1 MVAIKGRE
9 TGESVRQLLSDVR
22 VLELAQG
29 VPGGYCAKVFAD
41 LGADVVKVERPTGD
55 RLRDRPGAFAHLHVN
70 KRSVT
75 ADPATAGGRDRVRS
89 LAERSDVVVVADG
102 DGHLGDWDLSWEAL
116 HENVPGIVVVDISGF
131 GRTGPYAGYAWT
143 DLVAQTF
150 AGTLVNAGPGHA
162 PVKLPADAQLCAV
175 GHTAA
180 VGALGAVVR
189 ARATGAGALV
199 DCAAYEAIGGAP
211 HGVLKHLGFEYRGRV
226 MPPRAAT
233 VAAGTGTLL
242 PLGIFPCAD
251 GYVSMMTIPPQ
262 VPRLLDV
269 LDDDA
274 LRQAFDRP
282 DAYVNP
288 ETKEVLDAA
297 LYPWLLSRTRAE
309 VMAVAQAAGW
319 PVTSVN
325 LPEEVLEADH
335 LHQRGFWVT
344 VDDPAVGRVAVPGAL
359 SRHSEG
365 GWQLHRPA
373 PALGADDAEV
383 DRLLDEPV
391 ARRAPGPSAGRADE
405 PPLRGVRVLDLTTV
419 WSGPFV
425 TLLLADLGAE
435 VIRLESPWVFPP
447 SAKGFEPR
455 PRTKMIL
462 GGIMDTYGP
471 LVEGRPDR
479 PYNRHAMNNSVG
491 RGKLSC
497 SLDPRTPE
505 ARQLFLRLV
514 EKSDVVIENLK
525 LSTIHQMG
533 IFESELMHRNPRL
546 LMVRLPPA
554 GLSGDWAACI
564 GFGAQFDALSGL
576 SALVGPCGSEIAEA
590 PSTFHMDTVTGPAGA
605 FAVLAALHYRARSGR
620 GQMIELS
627 QTENLLHQMGDVF
640 VDSQLGVRAGR
651 LGNRDR
657 FYAPQGLYPCLDDRW
672 VAVSVRNDEDWA
684 DLCRRIGSPE
694 LTGDE
699 RFVTAEG
706 RRVNHDELDRILSAW
721 TSGRD
726 CYDVFQALQA
736 DGIPAAP
743 LLEEPM
749 MVADAHVAARGWLRP
764 LESRDVGTHHHL
776 GHVFHGYPLA
786 WDRGAPVL
794 GEHNEYVFK
803 EILGLSDEE
812 YEKLVSDQVAV
823 EDYLDRDGKPL

>member
-1 MVAIKGRE
+1 M
-9 TGESVRQLLSDVR
+9 RQLLSDVS
-22 VLELAQG
+22 VLELAGG
-29 VPGGYCAKVFAD
+29 VTAGYCGKVFAG
-41 LGADVVKVERPTGD
+41 LGADVVKVEPPGGD
-55 RLRDRPGAFAHLHVN
+55 PLRTRPGAFAHLGLN
-70 KRSVT
+70 KRSLVVDPGREEGRARVRRLTRGVDLVVT
-75 ADPATAGGRDRVRS
+75 AEGEGTLEDWGLDWDD
-89 LAERSDVVVVADG
+89 LHRSDPGLVVV
-102 DGHLGDWDLSWEAL
+102 H
-116 HENVPGIVVVDISGF
+116 ISGF
-131 GRTGPYAGYAWT
+131 GRRGPYAGYAWT

-150 AGTLVNAGPGHA
+150 AGTLVNAGPTHA

-180 VGALGAVVR
+180 LGALGAILR
-189 ARATGAGALV
+189 ARACGEGALV
-199 DCAAYEAIGGAP
+199 ECAAYEAIGGAP
-211 HGVLKHLGFEYRGRV
+211 HGALKHLGFEYRGRT
-226 MPPRAAT
+226 MPPRAAS

-269 LDDDA
+269 IDDEA
-274 LRQAFDRP
+274 LRAAFDRP
-282 DAYVNP
+282 DAYVHP

-297 LYPWLLSRTRAE
+297 MYPWLLSRTRAE
-309 VMAVAQAAGW
+309 VMAAAQAAGW

-325 LPEEVLEADH
+325 RPEEVLEADH
-335 LHQRGFWVT
+335 LHQRGFWCAVQ
-344 VDDPAVGRVAVPGAL
+344 DPVVGPVLVPGPL

-365 GWQLHRPA
+365 GWQLQRAA
-373 PALGADDAEV
+373 PTLGADDPAG
-383 DRLLDEPV
+383 EPPPVRRRPRGGCV
-391 ARRAPGPSAGRADE
+391 ARGEAGGTDH

-471 LVEGRPDR
+471 PVEGHPDR
-479 PYNRHAMNNSVG
+479 PYNRHAMNNSVA

-497 SLDPRTPE
+497 SLDPRTPR
-505 ARQLFLRLV
+505 ARELFLRLV

-525 LSTIHQMG
+525 LPTIHQMG
-533 IFESELMHRNPRL
+533 IFESELMHRNPGL

-554 GLSGDWAACI
+554 GLAGDWAGCT

-576 SALVGPCGSEIAEA
+576 SALVGPYGSEIAET

-605 FAVLAALHYRARSGR
+605 FAVLAALHYRAVSGR
-620 GQMIELS
+620 GQLVEVS
-627 QTENLLHQMGDVF
+627 QTENLLHQLGDVF
-640 VDSQLGVRAGR
+640 VDSQLGIPAER

-657 FYAPQGLYPCLDDRW
+657 RYAPQGLYPCPDQRW
-672 VAVSVRNDEDWA
+672 VALSVRDDREWA
-684 DLCRRIGSPE
+684 E
-694 LTGDE
+694 LARLVGGPPLAADG
-699 RFVTAEG
+699 RFATAAS
-706 RRVNHDELDRILSAW
+706 RHAHHDELDRLIAAW
-721 TSGRD
+721 TSERD
-726 CYDVFQALQA
+726 CYDVFHTLQSA
-736 DGIPAAP
+736 GVPAAP
-743 LLEEPM
+743 WLDESMLVDDP
-749 MVADAHVAARGWLRP
+749 HVKARGWLRP
-764 LESRDVGTHHHL
+764 LASRDVGTHDHL
-776 GHVFHGYPLA
+776 GPVFHGYPLA

-803 EILGLSDEE
+803 EILGLGDDE
-812 YEKLVSDQVAV
+812 YRQLVADRVAV
-823 EDYLDRDGKPL
+823 EDYLDPGGNPL

>member
-1 MVAIKGRE
+1 M
-9 TGESVRQLLSDVR
+9 RQLLSDVR
-22 VLELAQG
+22 VVELAGG
-29 VPGGYCAKVFAD
+29 VPGSYCAKVFAD
-41 LGADVVKVERPTGD
+41 LGADVVKVEGPAGD
-55 RLRDRPGAFAHLHVN
+55 RLRARTGSFAHLNIN
-70 KRSVT
+70 KRSTV
-75 ADPATAGGRDRVRS
+75 ADAGTEDGRARVRA
-89 LAERSDVVVVADG
+89 LVERADLVVVAHGEGVLEDWG
-102 DGHLGDWDLSWEAL
+102 LDWDKVRAAA
-116 HENVPGIVVVDISGF
+116 PGIVVVSISGF

-143 DLVAQTF
+143 DLVAQAF

-189 ARATGAGALV
+189 ARASGEGALV

-211 HGVLKHLGFEYRGRV
+211 HGVLKHLGYEYRGRV
-226 MPPRAAT
+226 MPPRAAS

-242 PLGIFPCAD
+242 PLGIFPCGD

-282 DAYVNP
+282 DAFVNP
-288 ETKEVLDAA
+288 DTKEVLDAA
-297 LYPWLLSRTRAE
+297 MYPWLLSRTRAQ
-309 VMAVAQAAGW
+309 VMEAAQAAGW

-325 LPEEVLEADH
+325 LPDEVLEADH
-335 LHQRGFWVT
+335 LHQRGFWIG
-344 VDDPAVGRVAVPGAL
+344 VDDAAVGPILVPGAL

-383 DRLLDEPV
+383 DLVLEEPPRPAP
-391 ARRAPGPSAGRADE
+391 ARPGSASD
-405 PPLRGVRVLDLTTV
+405 PPLRGIRVLDLTTV

-505 ARQLFLRLV
+505 ARDLFLRLV
-514 EKSDVVIENLK
+514 DKSDVVIENLK

-533 IFESELMHRNPRL
+533 IFEAELMHRNPRL

-576 SALVGPCGSEIAEA
+576 SALVGPAGSEIAEA

-605 FAVLAALHYRARSGR
+605 FAVLAALHYRAATGR

-640 VDSQLGVRAGR
+640 VDSQLGIRSER
-651 LGNRDR
+651 IGNRDR
-657 FYAPQGLYPCLDDRW
+657 VFAPQGLYPCAGDQWL
-672 VAVSVRNDEDWA
+672 AVSVRDDDEWA
-684 DLCRRIGSPE
+684 ALCQAMGRPDLARDDRYA
-694 LTGDE
+694 
-699 RFVTAEG
+699 TAAG
-706 RRVNHDELDRILSAW
+706 RRAAHDDLDRAVTEW

-726 CYDVFQALQA
+726 GYDAFRLLQA
-736 DGIPAAP
+736 QGVPAAP
-743 LLEEPM
+743 MLDEPM
-749 MVADAHVAARGWLRP
+749 LASDPHVAARQWLRP
-764 LESRDVGTHHHL
+764 LESRDVGVHQHL

-786 WDRGAPVL
+786 WDRGAPVI

-803 EILGLSDEE
+803 EILG
-812 YEKLVSDQVAV
+812 VSDSDYDRLVADKVAV
-823 EDYLDRDGKPL
+823 EDYLDSRGQPL

>member
-1 MVAIKGRE
+1 M
-9 TGESVRQLLSDVR
+9 RQLLSDVT
-22 VLELAQG
+22 VLELAGG
-29 VPGGYCAKVFAD
+29 VTAGYCGKVFAD
-41 LGADVVKVERPTGD
+41 LGADVVKAEPPGGD
-55 RLRDRPGAFAHLHVN
+55 PLRTRPGAFAHIGLN
-70 KRSVT
+70 KRSTVVDTGAEDGRATLRRLTRWADLVVT
-75 ADPATAGGRDRVRS
+75 AEGEGTLEDWG
-89 LAERSDVVVVADG
+89 L
-102 DGHLGDWDLSWEAL
+102 DWDELRRSE
-116 HENVPGIVVVDISGF
+116 PGIVVVHISGF
-131 GRTGPYAGYAWT
+131 GLRGPYAGYAWT

-180 VGALGAVVR
+180 LGALGAILR
-189 ARATGAGALV
+189 ARACGDGALV

-211 HGVLKHLGFEYRGRV
+211 HGVLKHLGFEYRGRT
-226 MPPRAAT
+226 MPPRAAS

-269 LDDDA
+269 IDDEA
-274 LRQAFDRP
+274 LRAAFDRP

-297 LYPWLLSRTRAE
+297 MYPWLLSRTRAE
-309 VMAVAQAAGW
+309 VMAAAQAAGW

-325 LPEEVLEADH
+325 RPEEVLDADH
-335 LHQRGFWVT
+335 LHQRSFWCAVQ
-344 VDDPAVGRVAVPGAL
+344 DPVVGPVMVPGPL

-365 GWQLHRPA
+365 GWQFHRAA
-373 PALGADDAEV
+373 PTLGADDAAG
-383 DRLLDEPV
+383 EPPTPRRRPRGASV
-391 ARRAPGPSAGRADE
+391 ARGEAGGADQ

-479 PYNRHAMNNSVG
+479 PYNRHAMNNSVA

-497 SLDPRTPE
+497 SLDPRTPR
-505 ARQLFLRLV
+505 ARELFLRLV

-533 IFESELMHRNPRL
+533 IFEPELMHRNPGL

-554 GLSGDWAACI
+554 GLSGDWARCT

-576 SALVGPCGSEIAEA
+576 SALVGPYGSEIAEA

-605 FAVLAALHYRARSGR
+605 FAVLAALHYRAVSCR
-620 GQMIELS
+620 GQLVEVS
-627 QTENLLHQMGDVF
+627 QTENLLHQLGDVF
-640 VDSQLGVRAGR
+640 VDSQLGIPAER

-657 FYAPQGLYPCLDDRW
+657 RYAPQGLYPCPDQRW
-672 VAVSVRNDEDWA
+672 VALSVRNDREWA
-684 DLCRRIGSPE
+684 E
-694 LTGDE
+694 LARLVGGPQLAADG
-699 RFVTAEG
+699 RFATVAS
-706 RRVNHDELDRILSAW
+706 RHAHHDDLDRLIAAW
-721 TSGRD
+721 TSELD
-726 CYDVFQALQA
+726 CYDVFHALQA
-736 DGIPAAP
+736 AGVPAAP
-743 LLEEPM
+743 LLEESMLASDP
-749 MVADAHVAARGWLRP
+749 HVRARGWLRP
-764 LESRDVGTHHHL
+764 LASRDVGTHDHL

-803 EILGLSDEE
+803 EILGLDDDEYRE
-812 YEKLVSDQVAV
+812 LVDDRVAV
-823 EDYLDRDGKPL
+823 EDYLAPGGKPL